1 MARWL
6 SFLEEATRQG
16 ASDVFFSTGNPPV
29 MRVQGAL
36 KVSVDEPVLS
46 CEDVSASLHAMMS
59 EQQRRQFSDSA
70 DLDFAFET
78 ANLGRFRVNAFQHHN
93 GPGAVLRILA
103 QSPPALEQLILG
115 DPTAKSVL
123 ISWAEK
129 ISGLVLFSGRTGS
142 GKSSTQAALVERIN
156 TQGVRHVI
164 TIEDPIE
171 FVHRSRGGLVH
182 QREVGRHVQSFDRA
196 LRAALRENPDVIVV
210 GELRDALSVELALE
224 AAETGLLVLA
234 TCHAADAANSVVR
247 ILQLIPVAQRT
258 FAREV
263 LAQTLIGA
271 VFQCLFPTP
280 TAGRA
285 AAFELLQATPA
296 VRNLIREDKPVHIR
310 SAMQMGR
317 ASGMRTM
324 QQALEDLVDA
334 GILAKHC
341 VPEAGLG

>member
-70 DLDFAFET
+70 DLDFAFEA

-123 ISWAEK
+123 ISWAE
-129 ISGLVLFSGRTGS
+129 
-142 GKSSTQAALVERIN
+142 
-156 TQGVRHVI
+156 
-164 TIEDPIE
+164 
-171 FVHRSRGGLVH
+171 
-182 QREVGRHVQSFDRA
+182 
-196 LRAALRENPDVIVV
+196 
-210 GELRDALSVELALE
+210 
-224 AAETGLLVLA
+224 
-234 TCHAADAANSVVR
+234 
-247 ILQLIPVAQRT
+247 PVACER
-258 FAREV
+258 
-263 LAQTLIGA
+263 
-271 VFQCLFPTP
+271 CSK
-280 TAGRA
+280 
-285 AAFELLQATPA
+285 LL
-296 VRNLIREDKPVHIR
+296 RI
-310 SAMQMGR
+310 
-317 ASGMRTM
+317 
-324 QQALEDLVDA
+324 
-334 GILAKHC
+334 
-341 VPEAGLG
+341 